1 MNLYILLLKVDTGQH
16 DKVNRDKVNQVD
28 KGEYYNYVG
37 QDQNIKRV
45 KEQNCRQITV
55 KQTIYNSQ
63 FMLEGKLL

>member
-28 KGEYYNYVG
+28 EGEYYNYVG
-37 QDQNIKRV
+37 QDQNTKRV